1 MIVIGGVTEVS
12 VNQSAIDHPQRVKID
27 VSRCRRTSKTQLSLN
42 AFSASR
48 EMCWDT
54 LTHLPPPWERG
65 NTQVIG

>member
-48 EMCWDT
+48 EMC
-54 LTHLPPPWERG
+54 
-65 NTQVIG
+65 